1 MNIEEK
7 ITYKRGW
14 KFQRS
19 GNDILV
25 ITSTDASS
33 GRGLMRINR
42 RIVDGASLDDVELA
56 ARIFEEIVWIEKH
69 ERAEFFKVCGRQV
82 IDPHPELRKPKPE
95 KYVQLQL
102 AIA

>member
-14 KFQRS
+14 KFVRS

-25 ITSTDASS
+25 ITATDASS

-42 RIVDGASLDDVELA
+42 RIHGGAHLPDVELA
-56 ARIFEEIVWIEKH
+56 ARIFEEILWIENH
-69 ERAEFFKVCGRQV
+69 ERAEFFKVCGRQI
-82 IDPHPELRKPKPE
+82 IDPHPELRQPKPA
-95 KYVQLQL
+95 KFVQLQL
-102 AIA
+102 AV